1 MNWKQAFTSSVGKKL
16 VMGFTGLFLI
26 TFLII
31 HAYVNGLVFLE
42 WLDPGRGYAAYEAG
56 AHFLGTN
63 PVTRIAEVGLL
74 AGIILH
80 IVQGLMLVSQN
91 KAKRPVGYNTYAGSK
106 NSTWYSRSMGL
117 LGTIILL
124 FLVIHLAH
132 FWAPNRTQQLMEG
145 HEKDLY
151 LEMQTTFSQMWVVI
165 VYVLGCISLAYHL
178 AHGFF
183 SAFRTV
189 GLSTPRYNGIIKNV
203 GIAYSIIIPLFFALM
218 PVAFHFGWLPDAA
231 VAKANAVIWSGH

>member
-31 HAYVNGLVFLE
+31 HVYVNGLIFLE

-63 PVTRIAEVGLL
+63 PITRIAEVGLL
-74 AGIILH
+74 AGFILH
-80 IVQGLMLVSQN
+80 IVQGLMLVGQN
-91 KAKRPVGYNTYAGSK
+91 KAKRPVGYNTYAGNK

-151 LEMQTTFSQMWVVI
+151 LEMQTTFSQLWVVI

-189 GLSTPRYNGIIKNV
+189 GLSTPRYNGMIKNV
-203 GIAYSIIIPLFFALM
+203 GIAFSIIVPLVFALM
-218 PVAFHFGWLPDAA
+218 PVSFHFGWLPDAA
-231 VAKANAVIWSGH
+231 AAKANAAIWLGH